1 MAAPNESLRRLVVL
15 CAASA
20 CWAFSFGLEAPLASL
35 WLRDHGYDDAIIGR
49 NTSTYYLGI
58 ALAAGLV
65 PWTMRRWGRASVVFG
80 TLASGVTVMA
90 FPFRDG
96 LPWWFAFRL
105 LNGFAGAL
113 SLIPMETLVNN
124 NAQPDQRARHFAYYA
139 VCVAVGIAAGEL
151 VGMQMYAG
159 APYLAF
165 LVGGAAALL
174 AAAVLVAGLRWPVL
188 AEEPRQHN
196 TPLDFRRN
204 LLCFGSAWSQ
214 GYLEGGM
221 VSLLPVYLLAVGFSD
236 KAAGWLL
243 GGIMIG
249 VILFQVPLAWVAD
262 RVGRG
267 LVLLACYA
275 VTGAA
280 LVLLLFFPGAVWL
293 TVLLVLAG
301 ACSGAFY
308 PLGLALLG
316 ERMPPAAVP
325 RASAWFLAINCVGS
339 VTGPAVIGEAMNR
352 FGDQAMFWAG
362 LAAVVLVTA
371 AWAAVQVH
379 ERWRGSAFG
388 SEGAAVES
396 PRAAAVQWREPA
408 PERGT

>member
-1 MAAPNESLRRLVVL
+1 MAAPNESLRRLAVL

-20 CWAFSFGLEAPLASL
+20 FWAFSFGLEAPLASL
-35 WLRDHGYDDAIIGR
+35 WLQDHGYDEAIIGR
-49 NTSTYYLGI
+49 NTSAYYLGI

-65 PWTMRRWGRASVVFG
+65 PWTMRRWGRTSVVLG
-80 TLASGVTVMA
+80 TLASGITVMA

-96 LPWWFAFRL
+96 LLWWFTFRV

-124 NAQPDQRARHFAYYA
+124 NAQPEQRARHFAYYA

-151 VGMQMYAG
+151 VGMHMYAG
-159 APYLAF
+159 APRLAF
-165 LVGGAAALL
+165 VVGGAAAVVSAAILL
-174 AAAVLVAGLRWPVL
+174 AWLRWPVL
-188 AEEPRQHN
+188 PEEPRQRN
-196 TPLDFRRN
+196 TPLAFRRN
-204 LLCFGSAWSQ
+204 LLSFGSAWSQ

-221 VSLLPVYLLAVGFSD
+221 VSLLPVYLLAVGFTD

-249 VILFQVPLAWVAD
+249 VILFQVPLAWLAD
-262 RVGRG
+262 RLGRG
-267 LVLLACYA
+267 LVLVACYA
-275 VTGAA
+275 VTAAA
-280 LVLLLFFPGAVWL
+280 LVLLLYFPGPVWL
-293 TVLLVLAG
+293 TVLLVMAG

-325 RASAWFLAINCVGS
+325 RASAWYLAINCVGS
-339 VTGPAVIGEAMNR
+339 VTGPAAIGEAMKR

-362 LAAVVLVTA
+362 LAAVVLVLVA
-371 AWAAVQVH
+371 CAAVQLR
-379 ERWRGSAFG
+379 ERFRGAAPG
-388 SEGAAVES
+388 AENAAVES
-396 PRAAAVQWREPA
+396 PEAVPVQ
-408 PERGT
+408 